1 MGNTQR
7 VVTVEGLE
15 PRRLLSSNSVQLE
28 PVGLTPQQVR
38 QAYGF
43 DQVTF
48 SSKGKA
54 IAGNGKGQTI
64 AIVNPFHAP
73 TIAKDLR
80 TFDKTFGITNRDG
93 KGDFALSVVT
103 PQGKPKVDAGW
114 AQETSLD
121 VEWAH
126 AIAPAAHILL
136 IEAKSDSQADLFKA
150 VDYARKRRGVTVVSM
165 SWGWDMT
172 SAPPA
177 SLYGPAIVTPPNHVG
192 GFKKGDG
199 VTFVEAG
206 GDNGLATAWPDASV
220 PIVSVGGTTLSLD
233 AGGNYAGETLLPQSA
248 GTATVAYNADPNPGF
263 AMYDST
269 PFQGTQ
275 GWQGGTGTSAG
286 APQWA
291 GLFAIA
297 NQGRAL
303 AHKHSLDGPTQTLPA
318 LASFPAADF
327 HPITNGGPS
336 TGRGSPFADRVIG
349 DLVAF

>member
-1 MGNTQR
+1 MGHPQR

-15 PRRLLSSNSVQLE
+15 PRRLLSSTTANLT

-38 QAYGF
+38 HAYGF
-43 DQVTF
+43 DQVTY
-48 SSKGKA
+48 SVKGKT
-54 IAGNGKGQTI
+54 IVGNGKGQTI
-64 AIVNPFHAP
+64 AIVNPFRAP
-73 TIAKDLR
+73 TITADLR
-80 TFDKTFGITNRDG
+80 VFDNTFGISNRDG
-93 KGDFALSVVT
+93 KGNFALSVAF
-103 PQGKPKVDAGW
+103 PQGKPTVDGSW

-126 AIAPAAHILL
+126 AMAPAAHILL
-136 IEAKSDSQADLFKA
+136 VEAKSDSQADLFAA
-150 VDYARKRRGVTVVSM
+150 VNYARKKTGVTVVSM

-177 SLYGPAIVTPPNHVG
+177 SLYAPAITTPPKHVG

-233 AGGNYAGETLLPQSA
+233 ANGNYAGETLLPQSA
-248 GTATVAYNADPNPGF
+248 GTATVAYDADPNPGF

-275 GWQGGTGTSAG
+275 GWQAGTGTSAG

-291 GLFAIA
+291 ALIA
-297 NQGRAL
+297 VADQGRAL
-303 AHKHSLDGPTQTLPA
+303 AGKHSLDGQSQTLPG
-318 LASFPAADF
+318 LASLPDSDF
-327 HPITNGGPS
+327 HPITGGGAS

-349 DLVAF
+349 GLVAL